1 MAHNTPPIDLDAGY
15 VLIDRQDH
23 PDAAI
28 VFGDISE
35 ALEAVDSHPL
45 VDDLANED
53 SLDVLLADHGNLPSE
68 LAGREI
74 IHP

>member
-1 MAHNTPPIDLDAGY
+1 MSTLDLDAGY

-23 PDAAI
+23 ANAAV
-28 VFGDISE
+28 VFGDITE
-35 ALEAVDSHPL
+35 ALDSHPL

-53 SLDVLLADHGNLPSE
+53 SLDVRLADHGNLPSE

>member
-1 MAHNTPPIDLDAGY
+1 MATIDLDAGY

-23 PDAAI
+23 PNAAV

-35 ALEAVDSHPL
+35 ALEALDSHPL
-45 VDDLANED
+45 VDDLTHED
-53 SLDVLLADHGNLPSE
+53 SLDVRLADHGNLPSE

-74 IHP
+74 IRP

>member
-1 MAHNTPPIDLDAGY
+1 MATLDLDAGY

-23 PDAAI
+23 ANAAV
-28 VFGDISE
+28 VFSDITE
-35 ALEAVDSHPL
+35 ALEALDSHPL

-53 SLDVLLADHGNLPSE
+53 SLDVRLADHGNLPTE

>member
-1 MAHNTPPIDLDAGY
+1 MVQESRQGYTNERRRID
-15 VLIDRQDH
+15 
-23 PDAAI
+23 
-28 VFGDISE
+28 E
-35 ALEAVDSHPL
+35 ALEALDSHPL

-53 SLDVLLADHGNLPSE
+53 SLDVRLADHGNLPPE